1 MGLAA
6 GPDFT
11 PESAMTAPLQHW
23 KVLPHGALTPVDS
36 NLWTVTGTIRM
47 PLGEFERRMSVV
59 RLRDGRL
66 VVYSAI
72 ALDDDEMARL
82 DAWGRVAWLV
92 IPGDDH
98 RLDAKIW
105 LDRYPTTHV
114 AAPAG
119 AREKAL
125 EIVPVEST
133 APDFGDPDVRWIT
146 VPGTRGHE
154 AALTVR
160 GDRGSTLIL
169 NDLIANLRHEHGF
182 TGWMLRLMG
191 FAGDEPN
198 IPGVRRLA
206 LVKDGHALAD
216 QLQAWSEI
224 ADLRC
229 ILVSHGEPIVD
240 DPRGELRRLADSLR

>member
-1 MGLAA
+1 M
-6 GPDFT
+6 
-11 PESAMTAPLQHW
+11 SAPLESW
-23 KVLPHGALTPVDS
+23 KVLPHGQLTAVDS
-36 NLWTVTGTIRM
+36 NLWTVTGVIRM
-47 PLGEFERRMSVV
+47 PVGEFERRMTVA
-59 RLRDGRL
+59 RLRDGGL

-72 ALDDDEMARL
+72 ALDEPQMAQL
-82 DAWGRVAWLV
+82 DGLGRMAWLV
-92 IPGDDH
+92 VPGDDH
-98 RLDAKIW
+98 RLDAKPW
-105 LDRYPTTHV
+105 LQRYPTMHV

-125 EIVPVEST
+125 EVVPVEST
-133 APDFGDPDVRWIT
+133 APDFGDPDIRWIT
-146 VPGTRGHE
+146 VPGTREHE

-160 GDRGSTLIL
+160 GARGTTLVV

-182 TGWMLRLMG
+182 SGWMLRLMG

-206 LVKDGHALAD
+206 MIKDAGALAG
-216 QLQAWSEI
+216 QLLAWSEI

-240 DPRGELRRLADSLR
+240 DPRGELRRLSESLR

>member
-1 MGLAA
+1 M
-6 GPDFT
+6 
-11 PESAMTAPLQHW
+11 SAPLERW
-23 KVLPHGALTPVDS
+23 KVLPHGPLTAIDDKV
-36 NLWTVTGTIRM
+36 WTVTGTIHM
-47 PLGEFERRMSVV
+47 PVGDFERRMTIA
-59 RLRDGRL
+59 RLRDGGL
-66 VVYSAI
+66 VVFSAI
-72 ALDDDEMARL
+72 ALDEDEMARL
-82 DAWGRVAWLV
+82 DALGRMAWLV
-92 IPGDDH
+92 VPGDDH

-105 LDRYPTTHV
+105 LQRYPTMHV

-125 EIVPVEST
+125 EVVPIEST
-133 APDFGDPDVRWIT
+133 APDFDDPDVRWIT
-146 VPGTRGHE
+146 VPGTREHE

-160 GDRGSTLIL
+160 GAKGTTLVV
-169 NDLIANLRHEHGF
+169 NDLIANIRHEHGF
-182 TGWMLRLMG
+182 TGWMLRMMG

-206 LVKDGHALAD
+206 MIKDSHALAD

-224 ADLRC
+224 ADLHC

>member
-1 MGLAA
+1 M
-6 GPDFT
+6 
-11 PESAMTAPLQHW
+11 SAPLESW
-23 KVLPHGALTPVDS
+23 KVLPHGQLTAVDS
-36 NLWTVTGTIRM
+36 NVWTVTGVIRM
-47 PLGEFERRMSVV
+47 PVGEFERRMTVA
-59 RLRDGRL
+59 RLRDGGL

-72 ALDDDEMARL
+72 ALDEPQMAQL
-82 DAWGRVAWLV
+82 DGLGRMAWLV
-92 IPGDDH
+92 VPGDDH
-98 RLDAKIW
+98 RLDAKPW
-105 LDRYPTTHV
+105 LQRYPTMHV

-125 EIVPVEST
+125 EVVPVEST

-146 VPGTRGHE
+146 VPGTREHE

-160 GDRGSTLIL
+160 GARGTTLVV

-182 TGWMLRLMG
+182 SGWMLRLMG

-206 LVKDGHALAD
+206 MIKDAGALAG
-216 QLQAWSEI
+216 QLLAWSEI
-224 ADLRC
+224 ADLHC

-240 DPRGELRRLADSLR
+240 NPRGELRRLSESLR

>member
-1 MGLAA
+1 MPAVL
-6 GPDFT
+6 D
-11 PESAMTAPLQHW
+11 HW
-23 KVLPHGALTPVDS
+23 KVLPHGPLAAVDDKV
-36 NLWTVTGTIRM
+36 WTVTGTIRM
-47 PLGEFERRMSVV
+47 PVGEFERRMSVA

-72 ALDDDEMARL
+72 ALDEDAMARL
-82 DAWGRVAWLV
+82 EAWGRMAWLV
-92 IPGDDH
+92 VPGDDH

-105 LDRYPTTHV
+105 LDRYPAMEV

-119 AREKAL
+119 ARDKAL
-125 EIVPVEST
+125 EVVPVSST

-146 VPGTRGHE
+146 VPGTREHE

-160 GDRGSTLIL
+160 GAAGTTLIV

-182 TGWMLRLMG
+182 GGWMLRLMG

-206 LVKDGHALAD
+206 MVKDAHALAD
-216 QLQAWSEI
+216 QLHAWSEI
-224 ADLRC
+224 ADLHC

-240 DPRGELRRLADSLR
+240 DPRGELRRLATSLR

>member
-1 MGLAA
+1 L
-6 GPDFT
+6 
-11 PESAMTAPLQHW
+11 TAI
-23 KVLPHGALTPVDS
+23 DS
-36 NLWTVTGTIRM
+36 NVWTVTGVIRM
-47 PLGEFERRMSVV
+47 PLGEFERRMTVA
-59 RLRDGRL
+59 RLRDGGL

-72 ALDDDEMARL
+72 ALDEPQMAEL
-82 DAWGRVAWLV
+82 DGLGRMAWLV
-92 IPGDDH
+92 VPGDDH
-98 RLDAKIW
+98 RLDAKPW
-105 LDRYPTTHV
+105 LQRYPTMHV

-125 EIVPVEST
+125 EVVPVEST
-133 APDFGDPDVRWIT
+133 APDFGDPDVRWFT
-146 VPGTRGHE
+146 VPGTREHE

-160 GDRGSTLIL
+160 GAGGTTLVV

-206 LVKDGHALAD
+206 MIKDAGALAD
-216 QLQAWSEI
+216 QLLAWSEI
-224 ADLRC
+224 ADLHC

-240 DPRGELRRLADSLR
+240 NPRGELRRLSESLR

>member
-1 MGLAA
+1 
-6 GPDFT
+6 
-11 PESAMTAPLQHW
+11 MTAPLEHW
-23 KVLPHGALTPVDS
+23 KVLPHGPLTSVDS
-36 NLWTVTGTIRM
+36 NLWTVTGTLRM
-47 PLGEFERRMSVV
+47 PVGEFERRMNVV
-59 RLRDGRL
+59 RLRDGGL

-133 APDFGDPDVRWIT
+133 APDFGDAGVRWIT
-146 VPGTRGHE
+146 VPGTREHE

-160 GDRGSTLIL
+160 GDKGTTLIL

-224 ADLRC
+224 DDLHC

>member
-1 MGLAA
+1 
-6 GPDFT
+6 
-11 PESAMTAPLQHW
+11 MTAPLEHW
-23 KVLPHGALTPVDS
+23 KVLPHGPLSPVDS

-47 PLGEFERRMSVV
+47 PVGEFERRMSVA
-59 RLRDGRL
+59 RLRDGGL

-125 EIVPVEST
+125 EIVPVESA

-146 VPGTRGHE
+146 VPGTREHE

-160 GDRGSTLIL
+160 GDKGTTLIL

-191 FAGDEPN
+191 FAGDEPH

-216 QLQAWSEI
+216 QLQAWSGI
-224 ADLRC
+224 ADLHC

>member
-1 MGLAA
+1 V
-6 GPDFT
+6 
-11 PESAMTAPLQHW
+11 SAPLESW
-23 KVLPHGALTPVDS
+23 KVLPHGQLTAVDS
-36 NLWTVTGTIRM
+36 NVWTVTGVIRM
-47 PLGEFERRMSVV
+47 PVGEFERRMTVA
-59 RLRDGRL
+59 RLRDGGL

-72 ALDDDEMARL
+72 ALDEPQMAQL
-82 DAWGRVAWLV
+82 DGLGRMAWLV
-92 IPGDDH
+92 VPGDDH
-98 RLDAKIW
+98 RLDAKPW
-105 LDRYPTTHV
+105 LQRYPTMHV

-125 EIVPVEST
+125 EVVPVEST

-146 VPGTRGHE
+146 VPGTREHE

-160 GDRGSTLIL
+160 GAHGTTLVV

-182 TGWMLRLMG
+182 SGWMLRLMG

-206 LVKDGHALAD
+206 MIKDAGALAG
-216 QLQAWSEI
+216 QLLAWSEI
-224 ADLRC
+224 ADLHC

-240 DPRGELRRLADSLR
+240 NPRGELRRLAESLR